1 VSEPEIM
8 SDIKSLQALA
18 AALAAPFPAS
28 VVGWK
33 PQTIKDRRAMVV
45 AYIDARDVM
54 DRLDAVLGP
63 LGWQDS
69 YECLPDGCVVCRL
82 QLRLDGEW
90 VVREDVGSPSG
101 QPDVG
106 DRRKAAFSDALKRA
120 AVKFGVGRY
129 IYRLDQQWVD
139 YDPQKKRVMKEPTL
153 PAWALPTPEPGPSP
167 RVLVPPPADSA
178 PETRERGQGEPVNE
192 GPAPQSR
199 QTVTPSL
206 GERFLARLLEKEAE
220 LILAKLAREGEL
232 IQHIRECGAQVGL
245 PEDLRQWSFGEV
257 RVAGG
262 WVQAFEEGASK
273 ARASTS
279 ERLSQEEIDRAASL
293 LAQKGRHFRDVAKG
307 VRVKVNTR
315 LEDLSR
321 AQCERLLALLG
332 ALPDAKEEPAPCP
345 T

>member
-33 PQTIKDRRAMVV
+33 PQTIKDRRALAV

-90 VVREDVGSPSG
+90 VVREDVGSPGG

-139 YDPQKKRVMKEPTL
+139 YDPQKKRIVGEPKL
-153 PAWALPTPEPGPSP
+153 PAWALPESVSSP
-167 RVLVPPPADSA
+167 RVVVPPPADSA
-178 PETRERGQGEPVNE
+178 PLPEVRGQGEPVNE

-199 QTVTPSL
+199 QSGAPSL
-206 GERFLARLLEKEAE
+206 GERFLARLREKEAE
-220 LILAKLAREGEL
+220 FILAKLAREGEL

-245 PEDLRQWSFGEV
+245 PEDLRQWTFGEV

-262 WVQAFEEGASK
+262 WVQAFEEGARK

-279 ERLSQEEIDRAASL
+279 DRLSQEEIDRAASL
-293 LAQKGRHFRDVAKG
+293 LAQKGRHFRDMAKG
-307 VRVKVNTR
+307 IRVKVNAR
-315 LEDLSR
+315 LEDLSS
-321 AQCERLLALLG
+321 AQYECLLALLN
-332 ALPDAKEEPAPCP
+332 ALPDAKEEPATCP